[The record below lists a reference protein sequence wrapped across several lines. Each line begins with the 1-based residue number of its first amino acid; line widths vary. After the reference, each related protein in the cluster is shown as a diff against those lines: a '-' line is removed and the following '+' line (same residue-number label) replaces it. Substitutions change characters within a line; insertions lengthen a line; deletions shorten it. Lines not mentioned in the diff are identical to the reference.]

1 MVSSL
6 YKEDIFDAI
15 IAADSNG
22 YITTNTS
29 YNEIKENIYEF
40 LEIIYD
46 RDEIESFSEAD
57 WNLVDEVINEWCER
71 NKGC

>member
-1 MVSSL
+1 MISSL
-6 YKEDIFDAI
+6 YKEDIFDAL

-57 WNLVDEVINEWCER
+57 WNLVEEVINEWR
-71 NKGC
+71 D